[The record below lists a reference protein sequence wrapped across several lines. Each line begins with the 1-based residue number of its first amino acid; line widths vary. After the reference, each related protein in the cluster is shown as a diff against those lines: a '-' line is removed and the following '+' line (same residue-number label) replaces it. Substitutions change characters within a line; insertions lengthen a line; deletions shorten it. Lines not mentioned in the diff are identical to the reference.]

1 MTDLAV
7 QGTAI
12 QGAVDLAC
20 TLNPDPCSTAEARL
34 ASASLRAWTAGHR
47 LDPSSLTDTAQPFYK
62 LAPAWVGYPFRPGAL
77 APSARGYAPA
87 ASAQIAAAARQGP
100 APASAT
106 ASSRAAGELAFL
118 DDKSLSIEDKLFR
131 FMALM
136 LQKADKELIQK
147 MKEYEAKKKAQ
158 EAKEKS
164 GDGGGG
170 GGILGAIGDALG
182 GIGDIVTGAAKS
194 LAKDLGGPVLAA
206 ICTGAGLPQLAPIA
220 MKLGGDIAALAV
232 ETSAAAFRLPTQ
244 AALGVARQLEN
255 AAQGQGTSSRSSAQS
270 GSTSAEGFDE
280 RLEML
285 KLQRLVDKQN
295 TMFSALSNVLK
306 SMHDAQ
312 MTAVGNIR

>member
-1 MTDLAV
+1 MTDLAI

-12 QGAVDLAC
+12 QGAVDQAC
-20 TLNPDPCSTAEARL
+20 TLNPDPCSAAEARL
-34 ASASLRAWTAGHR
+34 ASVSLRACPAGHR
-47 LDPSSLTDTAQPFYK
+47 LDPSGLTDTAQPFYK
-62 LAPAWVGYPFRPGAL
+62 LAPAWVGHAFRPGAL

-87 ASAQIAAAARQGP
+87 ASAQIAASARQGP
-100 APASAT
+100 APATAT

-170 GGILGAIGDALG
+170 IFGAIGDALG